1 MNSFGGYAAVAQQYR
16 ANGFAPIPVIGK
28 GRQEDGTGGLPKG
41 ATGREGTVTD
51 EKIAEW
57 IASPFWRDANIA
69 LRSDGSWIGID
80 ADAYDGKIGDETLAA
95 MEEELGLLPATISST
110 SRGIDSPSRIY
121 FFSVPTGLNFVT
133 RFTDVEIVQHSH
145 RYAMVYPSQH
155 PRTGQQYAWYGYE
168 GELLEEIP
176 SVGDFEALPDAW
188 VERLSI
194 PDHDAEGHG
203 FTGGVAEWLEAAP
216 QGQPGFFMAARM
228 GEIPRDRPFGH
239 DEMVSLQAS
248 FVSLA
253 ASGETGA
260 KAALNTLRKEWL
272 RGEYNTPDYANDF
285 DVSLAGAIAKFGA
298 LPDEPEDILT
308 QQQAEIY
315 SRLNSEELFDAWTG
329 LPRVVTP
336 DSLRERVARVM
347 SIAYEQGGSTLD
359 AATLGWHSAAAQHEH
374 GIRQQGLQAVWDLAL
389 HVAKSP
395 VVSEQQFAAEPEPE
409 PAVKPEPVRRVSLL
423 NEYER
428 ERVADADWWG
438 EEFMRAMAVMNPV
451 LSEPYY
457 RLNRWIALSL
467 CFADKAVIP
476 WTNGTHLILNFYGI
490 MVGPSNSGKTEAL
503 EPVKEI
509 ARQFWLGMDDPDIGG
524 DATPEALTAALIR
537 RDGKP
542 SLIHADEAD
551 AKFRKW
557 ADVRG
562 PYSGMPHLITEIYTG
577 NVPAIWRNTQRD
589 ISGIHA
595 KAFPNVHMMGIQHKI
610 ADAIHPDDWITG
622 YINRFVWANGERK
635 TLTAEQKK
643 APIRRSGQSASGAK
657 TTNWYQ
663 QWTAM
668 FKMIENTTLKPE
680 TGQKYAWIDIAD
692 DVLDR
697 DVQMKETFEAIA
709 QNSPYEE
716 RLEPTFKRLEKT
728 ILKCAA
734 LVAIT
739 KRRRQIEMD
748 DYLIALEQAEE
759 WAENILDMVAA
770 TDETPRAREVNKLY
784 DLLVSRGG
792 RMAPSAI
799 HREKAYAGQSKY
811 TKGLI
816 EELVAQ
822 GRAEVLPLPGPER
835 AEIIRI
841 VKEEQ

>member
-16 ANGFAPIPVIGK
+16 ANGFAPIPVKGK
-28 GRQEDGTGGLPKG
+28 TPPPAGC
-41 ATGREGTVTD
+41 TGRTGEVTD
-51 EKIAEW
+51 AKIAEW
-57 IASPFWRDANIA
+57 IASAEWGKQNVA
-69 LRSDGSWIGID
+69 LRAEGYIAID
-80 ADAYDGKIGDETLAA
+80 VDAGYAGKVGDLTMKALEA
-95 MEEELGLLPATISST
+95 ELGELPATISST
-110 SRGIDSPSRIY
+110 AREPWLLSGEENPSRQHFY
-121 FFSVPTGLNFVT
+121 RVPAGLRFIEG
-133 RFTDVEIVQHSH
+133 FTDVEIVQAAH
-145 RYAMVYPSQH
+145 RYSVV
-155 PRTGQQYAWYGYE
+155 W
-168 GELLEEIP
+168 P
-176 SVGDFEALPDAW
+176 SVHPETGTTYRFYSYDGEQLDGMPSIDDFEELPDAW
-188 VERLSI
+188 LDRLVIPEDGNTERTGYAGPVADWLAQLSTGEPSLFVKEWMRSI
-194 PDHDAEGHG
+194 PDDFNHDA
-203 FTGGVAEWLEAAP
+203 LI
-216 QGQPGFFMAARM
+216 R
-228 GEIPRDRPFGH
+228 
-239 DEMVSLQAS
+239 LQAS
-248 FVSLA
+248 AVNLGIQ
-253 ASGETGA
+253 GEFGVPQ
-260 KAALNTLRKEWL
+260 ALEELRKAWL
-272 RGEYNTPDYANDF
+272 RPPWNTPQHERDWNNG
-285 DVSLAGAIAKFGA
+285 LAGAIAKFGA
-298 LPDEPEDILT
+298 LPDEPEHILT

-315 SRLNSEELFDAWTG
+315 SRLNSEELFEAWTG
-329 LPRVVTP
+329 LPRVITP
-336 DSLRERVARVM
+336 ESLRERVARVM

-374 GIRQQGLQAVWDLAL
+374 GIRQHGLQAVWDLAL
-389 HVAKSP
+389 HVASSP
-395 VVSEQQFAAEPEPE
+395 VTVEQQFAAEPEPE
-409 PAVKPEPVRRVSLL
+409 PAVKPEPARRVNLL
-423 NEYER
+423 NSYER
-428 ERVADADWWG
+428 ERVADVDWWG
-438 EEFMRAMAVMNPV
+438 EEFMRAMATMNPV
-451 LSEPYY
+451 MSEPYY

-476 WTNGTHLILNFYGI
+476 WTNGTHLILNFYAI

-577 NVPAIWRNTQRD
+577 NVPAIWRNTQKD

-635 TLTAEQKK
+635 MLTAEQKK
-643 APIRRSGQSASGAK
+643 APIRRTGESAAGSK
-657 TTNWYQ
+657 SINWYQ
-663 QWTAM
+663 QWAAQ
-668 FKMIENTTLKPE
+668 FKMIENTTLRPE
-680 TGQKYAWIDIAD
+680 PSQKYAWIDIAD
-692 DVLDR
+692 DVLER

-739 KRRRQIEMD
+739 KKRRRIEMD

-759 WAENILDMVAA
+759 WAENIVDMVAA
-770 TDETPRAREVNKLY
+770 TDETPRAREVNKLH
-784 DLLVSRGG
+784 DLLASRGG

-799 HREKAYAGQSKY
+799 HREKTYAGQSKY
-811 TKGLI
+811 TNGLI
-816 EELVAQ
+816 DELVAQ
-822 GRAEVLPLPGPER
+822 GRAEYLPLPDGTR
-835 AEIIRI
+835 IIRV
-841 VKEEQ
+841 VKEEL